1 MHLYTQTYV
10 YFEFDSSVFRQIWGT
25 AVGTKFDACIFM
37 DQDETKFLETQVLKL
52 LVWLRY
58 IDDIFFI

>member
-1 MHLYTQTYV
+1 MHLYKQTYV

-37 DQDETKFLETQVLKL
+37 DQDETKFLETQV
-52 LVWLRY
+52 
-58 IDDIFFI
+58 